1 MKRNIVLAMGLIV
14 VTAMVFSVPSCRKL
28 KIEEA
33 TTEDVNIVGY
43 LDKNLDS
50 FSLFRQILDKTGNA
64 AYLNAYGAYTCF
76 VPTNSGVKSYL
87 TSIGAVSVDAA
98 DLNTLK
104 DMVRLHLLE
113 DTIYTNSFTDGKL
126 PVITMYGQY
135 LVTSV
140 ANSEGVSSYLINRQA
155 IVQRSNVKVGNG
167 VIHVINNVLK
177 PSVKTIAKQ
186 LEDNANY
193 SIFVEALKATG
204 FFTKLNT
211 VDSDTSKRWLTV
223 FAESNQALADSGITS
238 YAALKTKYSK
248 TGNPANS
255 NDSLHIYVAYH
266 IIQGLKF
273 LGDIISTPTHITL
286 QPQEVISVKL
296 IDQKVVLNEDEFNGV
311 VEKGITLNRDKSDLA
326 ATNGVWH
333 DAAAHFQVKYRAPSA
348 LYWDVSSFEEIKKLP
363 AYYKKANYNF
373 PRPTEADNPIKDH
386 YWGWGSLA
394 GTNVMSYLYSSSS
407 SVTNYSVNNDVNM
420 LPMGLPSRPIWWE
433 MKTPPIVKGKYKVWI
448 CYSGQRQSSSSNM
461 LCQVSVNGIV
471 MQRTVNFC
479 ETRPAGTDAE
489 LEAIGWKRYVEN
501 TGPPWNPSNNS
512 GVRQLSR
519 QVGVIEFT
527 TTQQQVVRIT
537 PLTGTQ
543 NNNNLDMIHFIPID
557 QDQILP
563 RFRPNGDKVYQ

>member
-14 VTAMVFSVPSCRKL
+14 VTAMMFSAPGCRKL

-50 FSLFRQILDKTGNA
+50 FSLFRQILDRTGNA

-76 VPTNSGVKSYL
+76 APTNSGVKSYL
-87 TSIGAVSVDAA
+87 TSIGAASVDAA
-98 DLNTLK
+98 DINTLK

-155 IVQRSNVKVGNG
+155 IVLKSNIRVGNG
-167 VIHVINNVLK
+167 IIHVVNNVLK
-177 PSVKTIAKQ
+177 PAVKTIAKQ
-186 LEDNANY
+186 LEENPDY
-193 SIFVEALKATG
+193 SIFVEALKETG

-211 VDSDTSKRWLTV
+211 IDSDTSKRWLTV
-223 FAESNQALADSGITS
+223 FAESNHALADSGFTS
-238 YAALKTKYSK
+238 YAALKAKYSK
-248 TGNPANS
+248 TGNPANP

-266 IIQGLKF
+266 ISQGLKF
-273 LGDIISTPTHITL
+273 LGDIISTPTHLTL

-296 IDQKVVLNEDEFNGV
+296 IDQQVVLNEDEFNGV

-373 PRPTEADNPIKDH
+373 ARPTEADNPIKDH

-394 GTNVMSYLYSSSS
+394 GTNTLSYLYSTSSS
-407 SVTNYSVNNDVNM
+407 ISNYSVNNDVNM
-420 LPMGLPSRPIWWE
+420 LPMGLPARPVWWE
-433 MKTPPIVKGKYKVWI
+433 MRTPPIVKGKYKVWI
-448 CYSGQRQSSSSNM
+448 CYSWQKQSSSSNM
-461 LCQVSVNGIV
+461 LCQVSVNGVV
-471 MQRTVNFC
+471 MPRTMNFT
-479 ETRPAGTDAE
+479 EARPGGTDAE
-489 LEAIGWKRYVEN
+489 LEAIGWKRYIEN
-501 TGPPWNPSNNS
+501 AGNN
-512 GVRQLSR
+512 RQAAR

-527 TTQQQVVRIT
+527 TTQQQTIRIT
-537 PLTGTQ
+537 PLAGTQ

-563 RFRPNGDKVYQ
+563 RFRPDGTKVYQ